1 MVRVELRERHIGPIT
16 TRSGEDGSDM
26 KVDAGAL
33 VRRLLLFEHCTL
45 ETDGLLEIPRLVK
58 VFGFKGLMELLES
71 GALSIICDPV
81 TMGNIGQSLGLKITN
96 ARGGPLP
103 LCSYRIV
110 PVSIPERLLTGEP
123 YREQYVD
130 RMLDVI
136 RGMGLPDGQRRRLMK
151 AVAPMLSFYPRTV
164 VADSKT
170 EFSKLVGRQDAS
182 IRAALEVEFRRA
194 RGADLPGAVEL
205 RLDDLGNDGDFR
217 VATNLAAR
225 AGIDEAETHKI
236 IERALL
242 GAAGLEQRMIVMQ
255 ATGSVSGFRAEEL
268 SVLDGRFQWM
278 WKELGADAQE
288 ARFGR
293 VVDIGGLPDLSNLAP
308 GQEINIKRVLRLR
321 DSAECREMRRWLR
334 EVDSESDAEI
344 SERLFSFR
352 EGLAAAT
359 HTRSKSTMRFLL
371 VTGIGSLPVIGTLAG
386 PAASALDHFIFEK
399 LIGRPGPA
407 TLLGRN
413 YPSIFRRPRRH
424 GIDSD
429 E

>member
-1 MVRVELRERHIGPIT
+1 MELRERHIGPIT
-16 TRSGEDGSDM
+16 TRSGEDGSDVR
-26 KVDAGAL
+26 VDAGAL

-45 ETDGLLEIPRLVK
+45 ESDGLVEIPRLVR
-58 VFGFKGLMELLES
+58 VFGFRGLMELLES
-71 GALSIICDPV
+71 GALSIICDPI
-81 TMGNIGQSLGLKITN
+81 TMGNIGQTLDLKITR

-110 PVSIPERLLTGEP
+110 PVSIPERLPTGEP

-130 RMLDVI
+130 QTLDVI
-136 RGMGLPDGQRRRLMK
+136 RGMGLPDGQRRRLMRT
-151 AVAPMLSFYPRTV
+151 VAPMLSFYPPIV
-164 VADSKT
+164 IADSKA
-170 EFSKLVGRQDAS
+170 EFGKLVDRQDAS
-182 IRAALEVEFRRA
+182 IRSALVIEFRRA

-205 RLDDLGNDGDFR
+205 WLDDLGNDGDFR
-217 VATNLAAR
+217 VATNLATRAR
-225 AGIDEAETHKI
+225 IDEAETHRI

-242 GAAGLEQRMIVMQ
+242 GAAGLEQRLIVMR
-255 ATGSVSGFRAEEL
+255 ATGSVSGFKEEEL

-288 ARFGR
+288 ARFRR
-293 VVDIGGLPDLSNLAP
+293 VVNIGGLPDLSNLAP

-321 DSAECREMRRWLR
+321 DSADCREMRRWLR
-334 EVDSESDAEI
+334 EVGSETDAEI

-359 HTRSKSTMRFLL
+359 HTRSKSAIRFLL
-371 VTGIGSLPVIGTLAG
+371 VTGIGSLPGIGTLAG
-386 PAASALDHFIFEK
+386 PAATALDHFIFEK

-407 TLLGRN
+407 TFLGHS
-413 YPSIFRRPRRH
+413 YPSIFKRSRRH
-424 GIDSD
+424 GIASD